1 MNELEINI
9 LNYIK
14 NNGSFERPVTLRLL
28 KAEFNISERS
38 VKEVVER
45 LRCEFKQPVIASRR
59 TRHGGYYLP
68 KNDMERNAGLMPYKE
83 QILTSQKTLTAITS
97 VNLTEYWKGW
107 EA

>member
-59 TRHGGYYLP
+59 TRRGGYYLP
-68 KNDMERNAGLMPYKE
+68 KNDIERNAGIIPYKE
-83 QILTSQKTLTAITS
+83 QILTSQKTVTAITS
-97 VNLTEYWKGW
+97 VDLSEYWKGW

>member
-14 NNGSFERPVTLRLL
+14 NHGSFERPVTLRLL

-97 VNLTEYWKGW
+97 VNLAEYWKGW
-107 EA
+107 

>member
-14 NNGSFERPVTLRLL
+14 NHGSFERPVTLRLL

-45 LRCEFKQPVIASRR
+45 LRSTMLKK
-59 TRHGGYYLP
+59 L
-68 KNDMERNAGLMPYKE
+68 
-83 QILTSQKTLTAITS
+83 ILENSKFLF
-97 VNLTEYWKGW
+97 VNLKKLKS
-107 EA
+107 